1 MELIRPATRLER
13 PAARRLDDAG
23 TAHPAVPLA
32 SRSTAPS
39 GAGRPVQ
46 PAQPIPR
53 IYSPAELEFAHIPDR
68 HECWYRLS
76 EPVRE
81 LLTERAGGILAW
93 WAAPDDQGR
102 TWAVVLGTKALITP
116 TPSLNSSDGPNT
128 EVRTIV
134 SLEPSSLRET
144 EIRQPI
150 AWRSPNSPHRGF
162 DPVQLEPAHTVQLD
176 PTVAA
181 LVGNLPPQAQAFL
194 QEPFLGRRENFQQSC
209 YYFRT
214 LYTNSAQ
221 LFVGAYLAGVHHL
234 TFVSGTRFTP
244 TGVSDEASEWQ
255 LVCCRATVHH

>member
-1 MELIRPATRLER
+1 MTDDRLPERYRPSAQPPQPAQQRSRRIAGNHPTPLRMELIRPATRLER

-102 TWAVVLGTKALITP
+102 TWAVVLGTKALVTATP
-116 TPSLNSSDGPNT
+116 TLNSSDTALIEASIQFSWNLLTLSNLIRPWRLWWETCLRKLKPFCKNHFWVGGRISSKAAT
-128 EVRTIV
+128 TF
-134 SLEPSSLRET
+134 EP
-144 EIRQPI
+144 
-150 AWRSPNSPHRGF
+150 
-162 DPVQLEPAHTVQLD
+162 
-176 PTVAA
+176 
-181 LVGNLPPQAQAFL
+181 
-194 QEPFLGRRENFQQSC
+194 
-209 YYFRT
+209 
-214 LYTNSAQ
+214 
-221 LFVGAYLAGVHHL
+221 
-234 TFVSGTRFTP
+234 FTP
-244 TGVSDEASEWQ
+244 TAPSYSLAHTWLE
-255 LVCCRATVHH
+255 CTI